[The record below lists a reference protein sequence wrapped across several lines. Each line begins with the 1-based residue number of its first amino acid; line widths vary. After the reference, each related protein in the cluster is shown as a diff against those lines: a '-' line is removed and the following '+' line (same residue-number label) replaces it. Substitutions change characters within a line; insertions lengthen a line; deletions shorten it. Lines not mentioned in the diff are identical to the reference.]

1 MASWRVADPFELRST
16 PIQGTADAVRF
27 PSRLLLA
34 PMEGVTDRAFRD
46 AVLDLGGVGGACT
59 EFLRISVAPLSRK
72 VVTRELG
79 PRRDDTPVGV
89 QIMAAGDEHVAES
102 ARRAEAAG
110 APFLD
115 LNFGC
120 PVKCVFGKGAGAALL
135 EQPETI
141 GRIVDAAVR
150 AVRIPVTAKIRAG
163 VNDDARLD
171 DVVSAVAESGAAGLC
186 IHARL
191 RSDSYAAPARWDW
204 IARAVEGARRSGTG
218 MLVIGNGGVDVADDA
233 QRMIDETSCDAVM
246 IGRAAMRDPFL
257 FRRSHG
263 AAAATRTEALAF
275 LRAYYEAMTGR
286 PRYRL
291 GRMKQLVR
299 VFEAGDC
306 FADDLELRGRLLRL
320 TDADEFA
327 RELFGQETRA
337 G

>member
-1 MASWRVADPFELRST
+1 M
-16 PIQGTADAVRF
+16 QF

-72 VVTRELG
+72 VVRRELG
-79 PRRDDTPVGV
+79 PARDDTPVGV

-102 ARRAEAAG
+102 ARRVEAAG

-141 GRIVDAAVR
+141 ARIVDAAAR

-163 VNDDARLD
+163 VNDDSRLE
-171 DVVSAVAESGAAGLC
+171 DVVLAAANSGAAALC

-191 RSDSYAAPARWDW
+191 RSDSYAAPARWAW
-204 IARAVEGARRSGTG
+204 VTRAVEVARGTGTG
-218 MLVIGNGGVDVADDA
+218 MLVIGNGGVDAAADA
-233 QRMIDETSCDAVM
+233 QRMIDETDCDAVM
-246 IGRAAMRDPFL
+246 VGRAAMRDPFL
-257 FRRSHG
+257 FRCSLGG
-263 AAAATRTEALAF
+263 APAMRDEALAF
-275 LRAYYEAMTGR
+275 LRAYHDAMTGR

-291 GRMKQLVR
+291 GRMKQLLR
-299 VFEAGDC
+299 VFEAGAC
-306 FADDLELRGRLLRL
+306 FADDSGQRARLLRL
-320 TDADEFA
+320 TDAEEFA
-327 RELFGQETRA
+327 RDLFEREIRA